1 MKLQL
6 PINPNR
12 WDQVISN
19 GYIFEFQ
26 DMDRVIPVRI
36 GTTANH
42 SAINLR
48 EKMQEMWIEAIATVE
63 SRDPEPI
70 YIVEAPEMVVNMTAV
85 NNNLIE

>member
-36 GTTANH
+36 GD
-42 SAINLR
+42 SAMTSWVHLR
-48 EKMQEMWIEAIATVE
+48 QKMQEMWIDAIPDVKDIDGKTV
-63 SRDPEPI
+63 
-70 YIVEAPEMVVNMTAV
+70 YIIEAPEMVVNMTAV